1 MSNVSCTVAWTD
13 GAFYGLRIDRY
24 RIEGRTDHNDTWR
37 VLADRV
43 VAEQI
48 DFQVNLPSILVSHW
62 SILAILFSHWSIL
75 IILASY

>member
-48 DFQVNLPSILVSHW
+48 DFQVIFAIHSISLVNTCNTPLS
-62 SILAILFSHWSIL
+62 L
-75 IILASY
+75 INA

>member
-48 DFQVNLPSILVSHW
+48 DFQV
-62 SILAILFSHWSIL
+62 ILAIHSISLVNTCNAILLSH
-75 IILASY
+75 

>member
-48 DFQVNLPSILVSHW
+48 DFQVILAILLSHW
-62 SILAILFSHWSIL
+62 SILNTIPGHRGQD
-75 IILASY
+75 

>member
-48 DFQVNLPSILVSHW
+48 DFQVLLAFYSCLSLVNTCNTRLS
-62 SILAILFSHWSIL
+62 LVNT
-75 IILASY
+75 

>member
-48 DFQVNLPSILVSHW
+48 DFQVSLPFSSLLVNTCNTCLS
-62 SILAILFSHWSIL
+62 LVNT
-75 IILASY
+75 

>member
-24 RIEGRTDHNDTWR
+24 RIEGRTDHNNTWR

-48 DFQVNLPSILVSHW
+48 DFQV
-62 SILAILFSHWSIL
+62 ILAIHSRFSLVNTCNTPLSL
-75 IILASY
+75 VNT

>member
-48 DFQVNLPSILVSHW
+48 DFQVLYSP
-62 SILAILFSHWSIL
+62 L
-75 IILASY
+75 IGQ

>member
-48 DFQVNLPSILVSHW
+48 DFQVILSFHSHL
-62 SILAILFSHWSIL
+62 SLVNTCNTPFSL
-75 IILASY
+75 VNT

>member
-48 DFQVNLPSILVSHW
+48 DFQV
-62 SILAILFSHWSIL
+62 ILAIHSISLVNTRKTPLSL
-75 IILASY
+75 INA